1 MLHYPQTMQDAET
14 PQSALSSRPATFHL
28 WVKRWRAYL
37 GVTQKEFANLWG
49 VSASMVQKIEAED
62 YSVGQLSFERLE
74 DLRGLLKLSPSAFY
88 SILGNDNSSE
98 TGEGNHVVNIMRVD
112 ENHTGE
118 FLKLPRS
125 LLGEQD
131 VSKLVALELTGD
143 VFATDKLRYS
153 IPAQSLLI
161 LNTAPALPDDIVFA
175 YADIGGKRCKVLLPL
190 VQNVFL
196 RPLDEEDHH
205 AFELKVGVRLEV
217 VGVYVA
223 HWSSQLG

>member
-1 MLHYPQTMQDAET
+1 MQDANT
-14 PQSALSSRPATFHL
+14 SQPALSSRPATFHL

-74 DLRGLLKLSPSAFY
+74 ALRDLLKLSPSAFY
-88 SILGNDNSSE
+88 SILSNDNSGE
-98 TGEGNHVVNIMRVD
+98 TGEGNDVVSIMRVD
-112 ENHTGE
+112 ENHGGE
-118 FLKLPRS
+118 FVKLPRS

-153 IPAQSLLI
+153 IPARSLLI
-161 LNTAPALPDDIVFA
+161 LNTAPALPDDVVFA
-175 YADIGGKRCKVLLPL
+175 HAEVGGKHYKVLLPL
-190 VQNVFL
+190 EQDVFL
-196 RPLDEEDHH
+196 RPLNEEDDS
-205 AFELKVGVRLEV
+205 ALELKAGVRLEV

-223 HWSSQLG
+223 HWSSQLLYSTTM

>member
-1 MLHYPQTMQDAET
+1 MQDTET

-74 DLRGLLKLSPSAFY
+74 DLRALLKLSPAAFY
-88 SILGNDNSSE
+88 SILSQDNSSE
-98 TGEGNHVVNIMRVD
+98 AGEDNDLVSILRVD
-112 ENHTGE
+112 ENHAGE
-118 FLKLPRS
+118 FVKLPR
-125 LLGEQD
+125 LLLSERD
-131 VSKLVALELTGD
+131 VSKLVALELTPD

-153 IPAQSLLI
+153 IPARSLLI

-175 YADIGGKRCKVLLPL
+175 HADIHGKRYKVLLPFE
-190 VQNVFL
+190 QDVFL
-196 RPLDEEDHH
+196 RPLDEYDDR
-205 AFELKVGVRLEV
+205 ALELISEGRLEV

-223 HWSSQLG
+223 HWSAHLR